1 MGRRVLRV
9 RAAGDLAGV
18 GVSPETLSL
27 VSSWA
32 FAAGMVTM
40 LVASLLS
47 VLGWI
52 VATVARHVRRHLED
66 KQ

>member
-1 MGRRVLRV
+1 M
-9 RAAGDLAGV
+9 
-18 GVSPETLSL
+18 SPETLSL